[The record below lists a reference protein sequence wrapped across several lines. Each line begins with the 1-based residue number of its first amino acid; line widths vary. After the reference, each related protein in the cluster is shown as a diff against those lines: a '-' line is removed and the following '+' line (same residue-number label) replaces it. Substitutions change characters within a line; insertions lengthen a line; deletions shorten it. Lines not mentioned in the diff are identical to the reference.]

1 MPNLY
6 GLGIS
11 TERRKRRLRRLSFLW
26 LLAAIKNASPTRPKG
41 GEAPTLQKINYG
53 DISYHFAENGFM
65 RYSKHI
71 KIFDYIQKNI
81 YCIVLNKRVSYYANL

>member
-41 GEAPTLQKINYG
+41 G
-53 DISYHFAENGFM
+53 
-65 RYSKHI
+65 
-71 KIFDYIQKNI
+71 
-81 YCIVLNKRVSYYANL
+81 

>member
-26 LLAAIKNASPTRPKG
+26 LLAAIKMQARPDQREGK
-41 GEAPTLQKINYG
+41 PQ
-53 DISYHFAENGFM
+53 
-65 RYSKHI
+65 I
-71 KIFDYIQKNI
+71 KEE
-81 YCIVLNKRVSYYANL
+81 RR